1 MTPAAMTKNNTSMTG
16 IFQRLAALAIACQL
30 VCSCG
35 TVSINTSGYATL
47 TDVQRAR
54 VKPCAGAISS
64 LRADSNIY
72 QVTAA
77 QVKEHIAG
85 QGEVIVHE
93 FTPWCNG
100 DQCVIPWAAEKAIR
114 ERGYGFCLVA
124 IGYDHPERLAGVS
137 SPKLV
142 INTTAYGT
150 DNFKKYCRKF
160 FGELTGADWR
170 DLQGNFHLFKYG
182 RYVYTYNELKDI
194 PAV

>member
-1 MTPAAMTKNNTSMTG
+1 MRNSDGCRKGHT
-16 IFQRLAALAIACQL
+16 
-30 VCSCG
+30 
-35 TVSINTSGYATL
+35 
-47 TDVQRAR
+47 RAR
-54 VKPCAGAISS
+54 
-64 LRADSNIY
+64 LR
-72 QVTAA
+72 V
-77 QVKEHIAG
+77 
-85 QGEVIVHE
+85 
-93 FTPWCNG
+93 
-100 DQCVIPWAAEKAIR
+100 
-114 ERGYGFCLVA
+114 LA

-194 PAV
+194 RLYKTEKPAGDCG